1 METYQPIFSERIL
14 NIMRCDECKFWK
26 RSSGYDNDYGRCRE
40 IGSEI
45 EIDVRGDAYIEKIE
59 TPQDFFCAK
68 FKEKE

>member
-1 METYQPIFSERIL
+1 
-14 NIMRCDECKFWK
+14 MRCDQCKFWK